1 MIKDILILDNDIKSS
16 INLNLD
22 FKDRSKIN
30 SYIVTYKSIE
40 IINEILKI
48 FKDNSKNKAKLL
60 TGPYGKGKSHLALYI
75 ADLLSK
81 SDKKTE
87 DYKLLLNKS
96 KELGEE
102 VYRLIKDFIESGDKY
117 LPVILNSTPYNK
129 SFSDIL
135 VYSLKNALTNNG
147 IDDLRLDFYFEKA
160 VEKINVWQEKYEITF
175 NQFKEILG
183 EDVEDFKIKLNE
195 YDTNSYEKFKK
206 IYMQITAGE
215 EFKPYMDIHPIKIY
229 KETCEQ
235 LKEKGYKGIF
245 ILYDEFSKYM
255 EYLVSENDVLDIK
268 LLQDFAE
275 FCNRSKDDAKVVMM
289 LISHK
294 SIVQYTDK
302 AEKSNVDNWKGIEG
316 RFDEINY
323 NDFSN
328 QQYEIISAAIKKN
341 ENEWNKYKSENMNY
355 FKDLIANSNLRRLFI
370 DLTDEE
376 YKEWIVNG
384 AYPLHPIA
392 SYCLPRISE
401 RVAQNER
408 TLFTFLCKNENN
420 TLIDYVTTHNEEVK
434 LDAIFD
440 FFEESIE
447 NLGQGDEI
455 YKILKRTN
463 RVLQNIEDDLE
474 VKVVK
479 SISIIQMINNFSLL
493 KPDVRTIKQLYG
505 EKAEDVLINLIKQ
518 NHLIH
523 RKLSDVID
531 ISSNND
537 VEIFNEIQN
546 IKENNKRIDI
556 NKFLNDNFNNLFIE
570 SKSHNDRKCIIRYF
584 KIKFIDSSKDENYI
598 IQDLKSESADGIVYI
613 TENPITINDSLDVI
627 FVKNTIDDKKLEI
640 IKDLYAIKSI
650 KNKKDLY
657 STIKSEIDSLED
669 QYENNIFNYLNEILQ
684 MKYNNEVYYQN
695 KMEKIYNKRGLSKLV
710 SRIMDNIYE
719 NTPIINNE
727 MINKMEPSSV
737 VISARTKVI
746 DQILQYSERKEIVFR
761 KGSLEATL
769 LRAVLKI
776 DVCLK
781 KVNDETYLLDY
792 SHLDNQPLDNFNYL
806 LIKIDREIKKSLNS
820 ELNISSLYELM
831 TSKSEKFGVKK
842 GVIPLILSYSLS
854 KYKKYLSIFNYG
866 SEVVLNSETL
876 MNIDK
881 TPEKYSIR
889 LEEFTHEK
897 EVYLNELQEIFS
909 EYINENDKKDDS
921 LNYIIMAIKRW
932 FLYLSK
938 YSRNSKTE
946 YLGEIKYEKLPK
958 SDVKLKNKLRILNE
972 NSIKFLFEELLVI
985 FETSSYREL
994 IDKLNITKN
1003 RIDNLT
1009 NCLCSNIERDI
1020 KRIFNLN
1027 DESSINNGLSNWKDE
1042 LNSNRIYTNNL
1053 MASLLDVIENH
1064 KDLNNLDA
1072 YLNKLSNCLLG
1083 IYVSDWNDDTPTIFI
1098 SKLESLKKEIEDLD
1112 SQEDELQSQFE
1123 ITAMQ
1128 EVELSN
1134 RGEMLLEDLKETLE
1148 DYSVSVS
1155 GEEKQYIILELLKHI

>member
-30 SYIVTYKSIE
+30 SYIVTYKSVE
-40 IINEILKI
+40 IINEILKT

-81 SDKKTE
+81 TERKPE

-96 KELGEE
+96 KELGED
-102 VYRLIKDFIESGDKY
+102 VYNLIQKFIESQDKY

-135 VYSLKNALTNNG
+135 VYSLKNALINNG

-160 VEKINVWQEKYEITF
+160 VEKIEVWQEKYEITF

-183 EDVEDFKIKLNE
+183 EDVEEFKNKLHD
-195 YDTNSYEKFKK
+195 YDINAYSIFKE
-206 IYMQITAGE
+206 IYMQLTAGE

-229 KETCEQ
+229 EETCEK

-245 ILYDEFSKYM
+245 ILYDEFSKYI
-255 EYLVSENDVLDIK
+255 EYLVSKNDVLDIK

-275 FCNRSKDDAKVVMM
+275 FCNRSKDDTKVVMM

-294 SIVQYTDK
+294 SIGQYTDK
-302 AEKSNVDNWKGIEG
+302 ADKSNVDNWKGIEG

-328 QQYEIISAAIKKN
+328 QQYEIISAAIKKD
-341 ENEWNKYKSENMNY
+341 EKKWNKYESVNMDYFMNLIDNY
-355 FKDLIANSNLRRLFI
+355 DLRRLFT

-376 YKEWIVNG
+376 YKEWIIDG

-392 SYCLPRISE
+392 TYCLPRISE

-440 FFEESIE
+440 FFEESME

-455 YKILKRTN
+455 YKVLKRTN
-463 RVLQNIEDDLE
+463 RVLQDIEDELE
-474 VKVVK
+474 VKVIK
-479 SISIIQMINNFSLL
+479 SIAIIQMINNFSLL
-493 KPDVRTIKQLYG
+493 KPGIRAIKQLYG
-505 EKAEDVLINLIKQ
+505 KKGEEVLIKLIKE

-531 ISSNND
+531 ISSNNE
-537 VEIFNEIQN
+537 VEVFNEIQN
-546 IKENNKRIDI
+546 IKENNKSIDI
-556 NKFLNDNFNNLFIE
+556 NKFLNDNFKNLFIE
-570 SKSHNDRKCIIRYF
+570 SKSHNDRNCIIRYF
-584 KIKFIDSSKDENYI
+584 KIKFIDSDKDNNYI
-598 IQDLKSESADGIVYI
+598 IQDLNEESSDGIVYI
-613 TENPITINDSLDVI
+613 SENPISVDENLDVI
-627 FVKNTIDDKKLEI
+627 FIKNVIDSKKREI
-640 IKDLYAIKSI
+640 IKDFYAIKSI
-650 KNKKDLY
+650 KSKKDLY
-657 STIKSEIDSLED
+657 TTIKSEIDLLEA
-669 QYENNIFNYLNEILQ
+669 QYENNIINYLNEILQ
-684 MKYNNEVYYQN
+684 MRYDNEVYYQN
-695 KMEKIYNKRGLSKLV
+695 NLEKIRNKRDLSKLV
-710 SRIMDNIYE
+710 SKIMDNVYE
-719 NTPIINNE
+719 RTPIINNE
-727 MINKMEPSSV
+727 MINKTEPSSV
-737 VISARTKVI
+737 VLSARTRVI
-746 DQILQYSERKEIVFR
+746 DQILQYTERKEIVFR

-769 LRAVLKI
+769 LRAVLK
-776 DVCLK
+776 VGVGLSR
-781 KVNDETYLLDY
+781 VNDETYLLDY
-792 SHLDNQPLDNFNYL
+792 NVLDKNPVDNFTYL
-806 LIKIDREIKKSLNS
+806 LTQIDKEIKKALNS
-820 ELNISSLYELM
+820 ELNMSSLYELM

-842 GVIPLILSYSLS
+842 GVIPLILAYSLG

-866 SEVVLNSETL
+866 NEVVLNSETL
-876 MNIDK
+876 INIDK

-897 EVYLNELQEIFS
+897 EVYLNDLQEIFS

-921 LNYIIMAIKRW
+921 LNYIIIAIKRW

-938 YSRNSKTE
+938 YARNTKTI
-946 YLGEIKYEKLPK
+946 YLGDKKYEKLSK
-958 SDVKLKNKLRILNE
+958 ADIKLKNKLRTLNE

-985 FETSSYREL
+985 FETNSYKEL
-994 IDKLNITKN
+994 IDKLSVTKYK
-1003 RIDNLT
+1003 IDNLT
-1009 NCLCSNIERDI
+1009 NSLCLNIEKDI
-1020 KRIFNLN
+1020 KRIFNFN
-1027 DESSINNGLSNWKDE
+1027 EEASINNALSNWKDG
-1042 LNSNRIYTNNL
+1042 LSSNHIYTNNL
-1053 MASLLDVIENH
+1053 MSSLLDVIDNH
-1064 KDLNNLDA
+1064 KDLNNLGA

-1098 SKLESLKKEIEDLD
+1098 SKLESLKKEINEFD
-1112 SQEDELQSQFE
+1112 SQDDELQSQFKIATTQE
-1123 ITAMQ
+1123 I
-1128 EVELSN
+1128 ELSN
-1134 RGEMLLEDLKETLE
+1134 RAEMLFEDLKETLE
-1148 DYSVSVS
+1148 DYSSYIS
-1155 GEEKQYIILELLKHI
+1155 KEEKQYIILQLLKNI

>member
-40 IINEILKI
+40 IINEILKT

-81 SDKKTE
+81 PDKKPK

-102 VYRLIKDFIESGDKY
+102 IYGLTKGFIESGDKY

-147 IDDLRLDFYFEKA
+147 IDDLKLDFYFEKA
-160 VEKINVWQEKYEITF
+160 VEKIDVWQEKYEITF

-183 EDVEDFKIKLNE
+183 EDVDEFKNKLNE
-195 YDTNSYEKFKK
+195 YDTNSYERFKE

-229 KETCEQ
+229 EKTCDQ
-235 LKEKGYKGIF
+235 LKERGYKGTF

-275 FCNRSKDDAKVVMM
+275 FCNRSKDDTKVVMM

-294 SIVQYTDK
+294 SIGQYTDK
-302 AEKSNVDNWKGIEG
+302 ADKSNVDNWKGIEG
-316 RFDEINY
+316 RFDEISY

-328 QQYEIISAAIKKN
+328 QQYEIISAAIKKD
-341 ENEWNKYKSENMNY
+341 ENKWDKYESENMNY
-355 FKDLIANSNLRRLFI
+355 FKDLIENSNLRRLFT
-370 DLTDEE
+370 DLTNEE

-463 RVLQNIEDDLE
+463 RVLPNIEDDLE
-474 VKVVK
+474 VKVIK
-479 SISIIQMINNFSLL
+479 SIAIIQMINNFSLL
-493 KPDVRTIKQLYG
+493 KPGVRAIKQLYG
-505 EKAEDVLINLIKQ
+505 EKGEEVLIKLIKE

-523 RKLSDVID
+523 RKLSDIID

-537 VEIFNEIQN
+537 VEVFNEIQN

-584 KIKFIDSSKDENYI
+584 KIKFIDTNKDMNYI
-598 IQDLKSESADGIVYI
+598 IQDLKAEPADGIVYV
-613 TENPITINDSLDVI
+613 TESPITIDDNLDVI
-627 FVKNTIDDKKLEI
+627 FVKNTISDKMLEI
-640 IKDLYAIKSI
+640 IRDLYAIKSI

-657 STIKSEIDSLED
+657 SNIKSEIDSLEA
-669 QYENNIFNYLNEILQ
+669 QYENNILNYLNEILQ
-684 MKYNNEVYYQN
+684 MKCNNEVYYKN
-695 KMEKIYNKRGLSKLV
+695 NIEKVCNKRDLSKLV
-710 SRIMDNIYE
+710 SQIMDSVYE
-719 NTPIINNE
+719 RTPIINNE
-727 MINKMEPSSV
+727 MINKTEPSSV
-737 VISARTKVI
+737 VISARTKII

-769 LRAVLKI
+769 LRAVLKV
-776 DVCLK
+776 DVCLN

-792 SHLDNQPLDNFNYL
+792 SPLDNQPLDNFNYL
-806 LIKIDREIKKSLNS
+806 LIRLDKEIKKSLNS
-820 ELNISSLYELM
+820 ELNMSSLYELM

-842 GVIPLILSYSLS
+842 GVIPLILAYSLS

-881 TPEKYSIR
+881 TPDKYSIR

-897 EVYLNELQEIFS
+897 EVYLNDLQEIFS

-921 LNYIIMAIKRW
+921 LNYIIIAIKRW

-946 YLGEIKYEKLPK
+946 YLGEIKYERLPK
-958 SDVKLKNKLRILNE
+958 PDIKLKNKLRTLNE

-985 FETSSYREL
+985 FETSSYKEL
-994 IDKLNITKN
+994 IEKLTITKN
-1003 RIDNLT
+1003 KIDNLT
-1009 NCLCSNIERDI
+1009 NCLCSNIEKDI

-1027 DESSINNGLSNWKDE
+1027 YEASINNGLSNWKDG
-1042 LNSNRIYTNNL
+1042 LSSNRIYTNNL
-1053 MASLLDVIENH
+1053 MASLLDVIDNH
-1064 KDLNNLDA
+1064 KDLNNLGD

-1098 SKLESLKKEIEDLD
+1098 SKLESLKNEIEELD

-1123 ITAMQ
+1123 IAATQ

-1134 RGEMLLEDLKETLE
+1134 RAEMLLEDLKETLE
-1148 DYSVSVS
+1148 DYSSSVS
-1155 GEEKQYIILELLKHI
+1155 GEEKQHIILELLKHI

>member
-40 IINEILKI
+40 IINEILKT

-81 SDKKTE
+81 QDKKTE

-96 KELGEE
+96 KELGED
-102 VYRLIKDFIESGDKY
+102 VYGLTKDFIESGDKY

-135 VYSLKNALTNNG
+135 VYSLKNALKNNG

-160 VEKINVWQEKYEITF
+160 VKKIDLWQEKYDITF
-175 NQFKEILG
+175 NQFKEILD
-183 EDVEDFKIKLNE
+183 EDVALFKNKLNE
-195 YDTNSYEKFKK
+195 YDIKAYEKFKR
-206 IYMQITAGE
+206 IYMQLTAGE

-229 KETCEQ
+229 EETCNQ
-235 LKEKGYKGIF
+235 LKERGYKGIF
-245 ILYDEFSKYM
+245 ILYDEFSKYI
-255 EYLVSENDVLDIK
+255 EYLVFKNDVLDIK

-275 FCNRSKDDAKVVMM
+275 FCNRSKDDTKVVMM

-294 SIVQYTDK
+294 SIGQYTDK
-302 AEKSNVDNWKGIEG
+302 ADKNNVDNWKGIEG

-341 ENEWNKYKSENMNY
+341 ESKWNKYKSDNMNY
-355 FKDLIANSNLRRLFI
+355 FVELVNDCNLRRLFT
-370 DLTDEE
+370 DLTNDE
-376 YKEWIVNG
+376 YKEWIING

-420 TLIDYVTTHNEEVK
+420 TLIDYVTTYDEEVK

-440 FFEESIE
+440 FFEESIQ

-455 YKILKRTN
+455 YKILKRAN
-463 RVLQNIEDDLE
+463 RVLQNIEDELE
-474 VKVVK
+474 VKVIK
-479 SISIIQMINNFSLL
+479 SIAIIQMINNFSLI
-493 KPDVRTIKQLYG
+493 KPGVKSIKQLYG
-505 EKAEDVLINLIKQ
+505 EKGEEVLINLIKQ
-518 NHLIH
+518 NHLIY

-531 ISSNND
+531 ISTNND
-537 VEIFNEIQN
+537 VEVFNEIKN

-556 NKFLNDNFNNLFIE
+556 NEFLNDSFSNLFIE

-584 KIKFIDSSKDENYI
+584 KVKFIDENKDENYI
-598 IQDLKSESADGIVYI
+598 VQDLKTESADGIVYI
-613 TENPITINDSLDVI
+613 TEKPIKIDNNLDVI
-627 FVKNTIDDKKLEI
+627 FIKNIIDDKKLEI
-640 IKDLYAIKSI
+640 IKDLYAIKLI
-650 KNKKDLY
+650 KNKKELY
-657 STIKSEIDSLED
+657 VTIKSEIDSLEV
-669 QYENNIFNYLNEILQ
+669 QYENNIVNYVNEILE
-684 MKYNNEVYYQN
+684 MKYNNEVYYCN
-695 KMEKIYNKRGLSKLV
+695 DVEKINNKRDLSKLA
-710 SRIMDNIYE
+710 SRIMDVVYE
-719 NTPIINNE
+719 KTPIINNE

-746 DQILQYSERKEIVFR
+746 DQVLQYQERKEIVFR

-769 LRAVLKI
+769 LRAVLKV
-776 DVCLK
+776 DVCLN

-792 SHLDNQPLDNFNYL
+792 RHLDKKEKDNFTYL
-806 LIKIDREIKKSLNS
+806 LMKIDKEIKKSLNS
-820 ELNISSLYELM
+820 ELNMSSLYELM
-831 TSKSEKFGVKK
+831 TSKSEKFGVKR
-842 GVIPLILSYSLS
+842 GVIPLILAYSLS
-854 KYKKYLSIFNYG
+854 KYKKYLSVFNYG
-866 SEVVLNSETL
+866 SEIVLNSEAL
-876 MNIDK
+876 INIDK
-881 TPEKYSIR
+881 SPEKYSIR

-897 EVYLNELQEIFS
+897 EVYLEDLQEIFS
-909 EYINENDKKDDS
+909 EYINENDKRDDS
-921 LNYIIMAIKRW
+921 LNYIIIAIKRW

-938 YSRNSKTE
+938 YSRNSKKE
-946 YLGEIKYEKLPK
+946 YLGQLKYEKLSK
-958 SDVKLKNKLRILNE
+958 SEVKLKNKLRTLNE
-972 NSIKFLFEELLVI
+972 NSIKFLFEELLII
-985 FETSSYREL
+985 FEASTYKEL
-994 IDKLNITKN
+994 IDKLNVTKN
-1003 RIDNLT
+1003 KIDNLT
-1009 NCLCSNIERDI
+1009 DCLCSNIEKDI

-1027 DESSINNGLSNWKDE
+1027 EESSINNGLSNWKDG
-1042 LNSNRIYTNNL
+1042 LTSNHIYTNNL
-1053 MASLLDVIENH
+1053 MASLLDVIDNH
-1064 KDLNNLDA
+1064 KDLNNLGA
-1072 YLNKLSNCLLG
+1072 YLNKISNCLLG

-1098 SKLESLKKEIEDLD
+1098 SKLESLKKEIEELD
-1112 SQEDELQSQFE
+1112 NQEDELQNQFE
-1123 ITAMQ
+1123 IAATQ

-1134 RGEMLLEDLKETLE
+1134 RAEMLLEDLKETLE
-1148 DYSVSVS
+1148 DYSSSVS